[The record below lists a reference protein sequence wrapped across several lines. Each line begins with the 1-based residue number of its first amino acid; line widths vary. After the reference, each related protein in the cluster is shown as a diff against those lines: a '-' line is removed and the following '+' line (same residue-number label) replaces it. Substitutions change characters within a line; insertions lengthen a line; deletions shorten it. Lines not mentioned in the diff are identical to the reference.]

1 MIPAPKGQYLPAEH
15 YRLNNKDRLGYQ
27 HSPFHSEGTR
37 IIDLPEHLCIP
48 QISRIARQSIMSLPA
63 PRRATT
69 LEPEVAG
76 ASRELH

>member
-1 MIPAPKGQYLPAEH
+1 MIPAPKGRYPPAEH

-27 HSPFHSEGTR
+27 HSTFHSESTR
-37 IIDLPEHLCIP
+37 IIGLLQVERLCILP
-48 QISRIARQSIMSLPA
+48 SQQDRATTGMSLPA

-76 ASRELH
+76 A